1 MDTAPPHPGKVP
13 TPTLKGTHI
22 MRLQSSSKDTE
33 VHAKRDAALIAFL
46 VFALYAAAVILWP
59 TATAWTL
66 SIVGL
71 LFILVI
77 AVLWGA
83 NNSTRANSNSSADG
97 TMTATHLGPLNI
109 LWIHRKK
116 SPAANHPATEKK
128 KEYPTPASQ
137 VDVLTKDIVDTLQP
151 GTIYQ
156 DCDGDMWVRCDHGVH
171 LVDGETMDPVTDRCF
186 NSAPATY
193 GPYRL
198 VPYLAT
204 DTEDTDNG

>member
-1 MDTAPPHPGKVP
+1 
-13 TPTLKGTHI
+13 
-22 MRLQSSSKDTE
+22 MRLQSSDTTTV

-46 VFALYAAAVILWP
+46 VFALYVAAVILWP

-71 LFILVI
+71 VFIMVI
-77 AVLWGA
+77 ALLWGA
-83 NNSTRANSNSSADG
+83 NNSTRANSTTGADG

-109 LWIHRKK
+109 VWVHRKK
-116 SPAANHPATEKK
+116 LPATSEADTEK

-137 VDVLTKDIVDTLQP
+137 VDVLTKDIVASLQP

-156 DCDGDMWVRCDHGVH
+156 DCDGDLWVRCDHGVH
-171 LVDGETMDPVTDRCF
+171 FVDGETMDPVTDRCF

-204 DTEDTDNG
+204 DTEDTDNA

>member
-1 MDTAPPHPGKVP
+1 
-13 TPTLKGTHI
+13 
-22 MRLQSSSKDTE
+22 MRLQSSDTTVV

-46 VFALYAAAVILWP
+46 VFALYIAAVILWP

-71 LFILVI
+71 VFIMVI

-83 NNSTRANSNSSADG
+83 NNSTRANSDTGAYG

-109 LWIHRKK
+109 VWVHRVKA
-116 SPAANHPATEKK
+116 PTGTESTEN

-156 DCDGDMWVRCDHGVH
+156 DCDGDMWVRCDHGIH
-171 LVDGETMDPVTDRCF
+171 LVNGETMEPVTDRCF
-186 NSAPATY
+186 NSAPPVH

-198 VPYLAT
+198 VPYMDT
-204 DTEDTDNG
+204 DTEDTDNA